1 MTDSTSRSSIKL
13 PGYTPQEGEDMSPN
27 VNRIGPG
34 FFATM
39 GMPLVSGR
47 EFTAGDAMDA
57 PKVAVIN
64 ETMARK
70 HFAGRNPIGERFAF
84 SRNEAI
90 QMEIVG
96 VVKDAKYAN
105 LRDDVPRFVYIP
117 FAQGDALGQATFYV
131 RSAGE
136 AGALAQSARELVRQT
151 DAALPVFD
159 LKTMRTQVEESLFV
173 ERAVAVLS
181 ACFGVLATMLAA
193 VGLYG
198 VMAYTVGQRTR
209 EFGIRVALGAER
221 RRILF
226 LVLREVALLAAIG
239 IALGLPSAWGLGRL
253 LQSQL
258 YGLTPNDPAT
268 LGAAVLVIAAAA
280 ALAGFI
286 PARRATRVEPMVAL
300 RYE

>member
-1 MTDSTSRSSIKL
+1 
-13 PGYTPQEGEDMSPN
+13 MSPN

-34 FFATM
+34 FLATL

-47 EFTAGDAMDA
+47 EFTAADAMGA

-64 ETMARK
+64 ETMAKK
-70 HFAGRNPIGERFAF
+70 HYAGRNPIGERFGFA
-84 SRNEAI
+84 RADAI
-90 QMEIVG
+90 DVEIVG

-105 LRDDVPRFVYIP
+105 LRDETPRFVYVP
-117 FAQGDALGQATFYV
+117 FAQGEGLGQATFYV
-131 RSAGE
+131 RTAGE
-136 AGALAQSARELVRQT
+136 ASALAQPARDLVRQM
-151 DAALPVFD
+151 DAALPLVD
-159 LKTMRTQVEESLFV
+159 LKTMRAQVEESLFV

-181 ACFGVLATMLAA
+181 ACFGVLATLLAA

-221 RRILF
+221 RRILW
-226 LVLREVALLAAIG
+226 LVLREVAVLAAIG

-258 YGLTPNDPAT
+258 YGLTPNDPGT
-268 LGAAVLVIAAAA
+268 LGAAVLVITAAA
-280 ALAGFI
+280 ALAGFF

>member
-1 MTDSTSRSSIKL
+1 
-13 PGYTPQEGEDMSPN
+13 MSPN

-34 FFATM
+34 FLSVM

-47 EFTAGDAMDA
+47 EFTAADGDGA

-70 HFAGRNPIGERFAF
+70 HFAGRNPIGERFGFA
-84 SRNEAI
+84 RDNVI
-90 QMEIVG
+90 DIEIVG
-96 VVKDAKYAN
+96 VVKDARYAN
-105 LRDDVPRFVYIP
+105 LRDEAPRFVYVP
-117 FAQGDALGQATFYV
+117 FAQGKELGQATFYV
-131 RSAGE
+131 RAQGD
-136 AGALAQSARELVRQT
+136 AAALAQSARDLVRQT

-159 LKTMRTQVEESLFV
+159 LKTMRAQVEESLFV
-173 ERAVAVLS
+173 ERAVAMLS
-181 ACFGVLATMLAA
+181 ASFGVLATLLAA

-221 RRILF
+221 RRILW
-226 LVLREVALLAAIG
+226 LVLREVAVLAAIG

-268 LGAAVLVIAAAA
+268 LGAAVLVIVAAAA
-280 ALAGFI
+280 FAGFI